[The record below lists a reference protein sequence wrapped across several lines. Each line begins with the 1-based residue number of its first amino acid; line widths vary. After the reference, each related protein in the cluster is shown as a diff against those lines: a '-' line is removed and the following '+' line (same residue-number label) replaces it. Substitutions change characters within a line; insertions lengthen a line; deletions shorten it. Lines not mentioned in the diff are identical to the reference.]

1 MTGRYFVVVDRDDGI
16 VTFTSRADAAEYA
29 GTWDRDCPGNRTAR
43 QESSQ
48 RPPPGAQEG
57 WWVMG
62 DEFNVIEQAAFD
74 AVLSEHDAAEVRRL
88 LERIT
93 TLIGDLTAARQALT
107 DAERERDEA
116 RAEVARLKNVIAPEK
131 SATRT
136 CVVCGTPLSESG
148 PYSQRYCG
156 RSCLEEDG

>member
-1 MTGRYFVVVDRDDGI
+1 M
-16 VTFTSRADAAEYA
+16 
-29 GTWDRDCPGNRTAR
+29 
-43 QESSQ
+43 
-48 RPPPGAQEG
+48 
-57 WWVMG
+57 MG
-62 DEFNVIEQAAFD
+62 DDVNDLIANGWRLNDEVVAAKRERD
-74 AVLSEHDAAEVRRL
+74 EWKARAETA
-88 LERIT
+88 ER
-93 TLIGDLTAARQALT
+93 DLTAARQALT